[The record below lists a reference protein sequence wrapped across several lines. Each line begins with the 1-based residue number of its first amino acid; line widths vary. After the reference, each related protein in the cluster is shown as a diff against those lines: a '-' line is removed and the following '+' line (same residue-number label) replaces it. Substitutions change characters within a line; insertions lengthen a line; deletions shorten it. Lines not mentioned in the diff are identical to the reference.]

1 MNARI
6 ESIKESNLSTKESSQ
21 AKYDEVLANIADKVE
36 IFICDWLE
44 NIDDYERKSASLN
57 STWAEKMLEHI
68 RTSKFEEAYQSLCII
83 VEKNNLS
90 DILFLSLALTTFR
103 LNYLPAAEKYA
114 AQAVKLQET
123 LNTEKNIEL
132 IAEYSSALRNK
143 IDYDETSKIVVN
155 DRFVNM
161 YPTESQISELNSVD
175 KYIMEGLTPSKPFIK
190 KSDNIITIG
199 SCFTGNIST
208 FLRHNGF
215 KVPILNDEYNG
226 NVPTASFSDEVFN
239 TFILR
244 QLFTLLFDNDNEK
257 NDEYEFVNQ
266 HNQKMSLSIERTR
279 QAFKKSNVFIITLG
293 ISEVWYNKKTGEVYK
308 TAQSVGDYDPNIHD
322 FRVTT
327 VKENFDNLLYVI
339 QLIRKHVKDSS
350 IIFTLSPV
358 PLKATFRDVSCT
370 VANTVSKSILRV
382 ALEDV
387 LSKFSND
394 ENIYYFPAY
403 ELITDFLPKPF
414 ETDRRY
420 IGGDTVNF
428 VMTLFANHYLL
439 HSQELA

>member
-1 MNARI
+1 
-6 ESIKESNLSTKESSQ
+6 LSTKESSQ

-44 NIDDYERKSASLN
+44 NIDDYEKKSASLN

-215 KVPILNDEYNG
+215 NVPILNDEYNG

-244 QLFTLLFDNDNEK
+244 QLFTLLFDNDNKK

-327 VKENFDNLLYVI
+327 VKENFDNLVYVI
-339 QLIRKHVKDSS
+339 QLIRKYVKESS

-387 LSKFSND
+387 LSKFSNE
-394 ENIYYFPAY
+394 ENIHYFPAY
-403 ELITDFLPKPF
+403 ELITDFLPKP
-414 ETDRRY
+414 
-420 IGGDTVNF
+420 
-428 VMTLFANHYLL
+428 
-439 HSQELA
+439 

>member
-155 DRFVNM
+155 ERFVNM

-215 KVPILNDEYNG
+215 NVPILNDEYNG

-339 QLIRKHVKDSS
+339 QLIRKYVKESS

-387 LSKFSND
+387 LSKFSNE
-394 ENIYYFPAY
+394 ENIHYFPAY

-439 HSQELA
+439 HSHELA

>member
-1 MNARI
+1 M
-6 ESIKESNLSTKESSQ
+6 
-21 AKYDEVLANIADKVE
+21 
-36 IFICDWLE
+36 
-44 NIDDYERKSASLN
+44 
-57 STWAEKMLEHI
+57 
-68 RTSKFEEAYQSLCII
+68 
-83 VEKNNLS
+83 
-90 DILFLSLALTTFR
+90 TTFR

-215 KVPILNDEYNG
+215 NVPILNDEYNG

-339 QLIRKHVKDSS
+339 QLIRKYVKESS

-358 PLKATFRDVSCT
+358 PLKATFRDVSCN

-387 LSKFSND
+387 LSKFSNE
-394 ENIYYFPAY
+394 ENVYYFPAY

-439 HSQELA
+439 HSHELA

>member
-215 KVPILNDEYNG
+215 NVPILNDEYNG

-339 QLIRKHVKDSS
+339 QLIRKYVKESS

-387 LSKFSND
+387 LSKFSNE
-394 ENIYYFPAY
+394 ENIHYFPAY

-414 ETDRRY
+414 EADRRY

-439 HSQELA
+439 HSHELA

>member
-339 QLIRKHVKDSS
+339 QLIRKYVKESS

-387 LSKFSND
+387 LSKFSNE
-394 ENIYYFPAY
+394 ENIHYFPAY

-414 ETDRRY
+414 ETDLRY
-420 IGGDTVNF
+420 IV
-428 VMTLFANHYLL
+428 
-439 HSQELA
+439 